1 MSKGQ
6 TELLLPLSMYDSLE
20 ACERVV
26 GTLGWR
32 VTQRQATSLT
42 CVQQAPT
49 PMATGNPVTIEVSL
63 GQASEHASSVTL
75 KGRNFGFGPFQ
86 SRYVRQRLQEFREA
100 LQHAAAQPAPSH
112 PPVIGSRDVLLNGVR
127 LGDEQV
133 EALERRY
140 HTHVQD
146 AAYWYDRLS
155 GAWGVEGGPT
165 LGFIQAG
172 LDLGGSLRA
181 DASNGDSGVFIN
193 GRELHRLDV
202 LGLLQLG
209 PVWPGRYWVDAQ
221 GNVGFE
227 GGMMIG
233 NLWILAQHRLA
244 TGTQGGGPWAVY
256 GGGGVAAGDGQGG
269 LYAQFGDL
277 TWSNG

>member
-1 MSKGQ
+1 MSRDQ
-6 TELLLPLSMYDSLE
+6 TELLLRLSMHDSLE
-20 ACERVV
+20 AFERAM

-32 VTQRQATSLT
+32 VTQRHNTGMT

-49 PMATGNPVTIEVSL
+49 PMATGNPVTVEVCLSP
-63 GQASEHASSVTL
+63 ASERATSVTL

-86 SRYVRQRLQEFREA
+86 SRYVRQRLQDFREA
-100 LQHAAAQPAPSH
+100 LEHAAAQPASSD
-112 PPVIGSRDVLLNGVR
+112 PPVVGSRHVRINGVR
-127 LGDEQV
+127 LSDEQV

-140 HTHVQD
+140 RTHVQD
-146 AAYWYDRLS
+146 AGYWYDRLS

-172 LDLGGSLRA
+172 VDLGGSLRA

-202 LGLLQLG
+202 LGLQQLG

-233 NLWILAQHRLA
+233 NLWVLAQHRLA

-256 GGGGVAAGDGQGG
+256 AGGGVAAGDGQGG
-269 LYAQFGDL
+269 LFAQFGDL